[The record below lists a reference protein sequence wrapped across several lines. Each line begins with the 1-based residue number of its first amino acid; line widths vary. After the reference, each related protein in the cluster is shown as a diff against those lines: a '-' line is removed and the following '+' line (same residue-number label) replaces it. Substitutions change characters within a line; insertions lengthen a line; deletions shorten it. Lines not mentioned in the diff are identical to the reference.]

1 MSNRVSVEL
10 QSFSCKICRHFYIY
24 IWGVWHGGSGVLAQ
38 EASTSGSTGRD
49 SDDVTLLLDD
59 SEGKIL
65 VSGELDIDGIAE
77 PLYSLLGEVFDL

>member
-1 MSNRVSVEL
+1 M
-10 QSFSCKICRHFYIY
+10 
-24 IWGVWHGGSGVLAQ
+24 LAQ